1 MEFLP
6 VYHPNEEEKEDAKLF
21 ANNVRLQMATQLNVP
36 VVDRSVSEFVSSTWS
51 VNSALRAAKIEF
63 APPYVLEFVENL
75 THN

>member
-51 VNSALRAAKIEF
+51 VNSALRAANIEF